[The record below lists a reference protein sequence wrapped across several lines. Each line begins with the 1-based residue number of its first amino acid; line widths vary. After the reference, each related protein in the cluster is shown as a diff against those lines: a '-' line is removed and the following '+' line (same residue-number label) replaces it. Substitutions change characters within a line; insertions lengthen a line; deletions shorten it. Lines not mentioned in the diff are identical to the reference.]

1 MIAIEYERILFILAV
16 LAGII
21 VIIKWELAPYI
32 YDIRLGKDKMEF
44 LLFTY
49 FCIYTLPYSNIVR
62 VQKVRVKRFKYIN
75 ALDWSNRY
83 FKGKFL
89 VEKKS
94 GFFTKRILITPG
106 DAEQLKQ
113 VMVQAGVEV
122 LIDE

>member
-1 MIAIEYERILFILAV
+1 MVNIAYERILFTIIV
-16 LAGII
+16 LIGII
-21 VIIKWELAPYI
+21 VIIKWGLAPYI
-32 YDIRLGKDKMEF
+32 YDIRAGKDKMEF

-83 FKGKFL
+83 SKDKFL
-89 VEKKS
+89 VEKKN
-94 GFFTKRILITPG
+94 GIFTRRILITPE

-113 VMVQAGVEV
+113 ALVQAGVEV
-122 LIDE
+122 LNNE